1 MFGWYSQLAP
11 REHKKTRPFRWITA
25 QCVGGSGARLATV
38 LRLQEILGLNLWG
51 APARA
56 HVGLITKLPD
66 NSDIAAGCE
75 VFAFPEAGVV
85 GGGTQKF
92 FSILRASSYVA
103 TRTRFS
109 NTECSLS
116 ACPTEIIS

>member
-25 QCVGGSGARLATV
+25 QDVGGLDAHLATA
-38 LRLQEILGLNLWG
+38 LRLQEIRGLNLWG
-51 APARA
+51 APASA

-66 NSDIAAGCE
+66 SSDIAAGCE
-75 VFAFPEAGVV
+75 VLAFPEAGVV
-85 GGGTQKF
+85 GGGTQAF
-92 FSILRASSYVA
+92 FSFLRASSNVA